1 MYDSGASRENHK
13 EKYLLATVGKRNGS
27 GMKIAFFLDTPYG
40 LGGAGNL
47 LLQQAGLMSKLHDI
61 VVVVPCG
68 ENGGGNEEYIKRCK
82 KKGLPYQVLYYKVST
97 DFYCIDYIQAMECK
111 KSIIDFAVREN
122 ITFFHSVQLN
132 IAVEMAARERKIPHV
147 MDIYQLKEEEFAL
160 AYADIYPHYHLCDS
174 ELYAKRWSNVL
185 GITSKCV
192 RPVAP
197 LDKIMEKDHSEKR
210 CYKIVMLG
218 AVCERKNQLAAIK
231 AVEKCLGQYPVSL
244 EIAGDAESI
253 YGKQCRDYVERQG
266 IGRNIHFLG
275 FLSDIGSLLEECDCL
290 LCASMDESFP
300 SSIVE
305 AVTYDLTVI
314 ATPVAGVPEIFRNEY
329 NAFITEGYDETH
341 IYRAIISCLKSY
353 ADGSIAF
360 IHTNAKNTWKDF
372 FSPETVGNE
381 INGYYMAIIA
391 DGKTGDGTVYDSQPL
406 KEVNALYK
414 TLWLEKTLSLELGEF
429 IGKKIWYCYFL
440 KKKIGK
446 GKACIWGA
454 GKLGGLA
461 FELVKILE
469 LEIEITAFIDMA
481 KTGQYCGKPIR
492 KPTDIDYGQTDYV
505 FISFA
510 GSRDEVVKYLCEN
523 GMVYHKNVFLLGC

>member
-1 MYDSGASRENHK
+1 M
-13 EKYLLATVGKRNGS
+13 

-61 VVVVPCG
+61 MVVVPCG
-68 ENGGGNEEYIKRCK
+68 ENGGANEEYIKRCK
-82 KKGLPYQVLYYKVST
+82 KKGLLYQVLHYKVST
-97 DFYCIDYIQAMECK
+97 DFYCIDYVQALECK
-111 KSIIDFAVREN
+111 KSICDFAVREN

-132 IAVEMAARERKIPHV
+132 IAVEMAARELNIPHL
-147 MDIYQLKEEEFAL
+147 MDIYQLQEEEFAL

-174 ELYAKRWSNVL
+174 ELYAKRWSNML

-197 LDKIMEKDHSEKR
+197 LGRIKEKEHYGKK
-210 CYKIVMLG
+210 CYKIAMLG

-231 AVEKCLGQYPVSL
+231 AVEKCLGQYDILL
-244 EIAGDAESI
+244 EIAGDAEGV
-253 YGKQCRDYVERQG
+253 YGNRCRDYVERQG
-266 IGRNIHFLG
+266 IGQNIHFCG
-275 FLSDIGSLLEECDCL
+275 FLSDISSLLEECDCL

-314 ATPVAGVPEIFRNEY
+314 ATPVAGVPEIFRNDY
-329 NAFITEGYDETH
+329 NAFITKGYDENH
-341 IYRAIISCLKSY
+341 IYQAITNCLKSY
-353 ADGSIAF
+353 ADGSITL
-360 IHTNAKNTWKDF
+360 IHTNARNTWKDS
-372 FSPETVGNE
+372 FSPETVESE
-381 INGYYMAIIA
+381 INRYYMTIIA
-391 DGKTGDGTVYDSQPL
+391 DGKTGDRMVYDSQPL
-406 KEVNALYK
+406 KEVNTLYQ
-414 TLWLEKTLSLELGEF
+414 TLWSEKTCSFELMDI
-429 IGKKIWYCYFL
+429 IGKKILYCYFL
-440 KKKIGK
+440 KNRISK

-481 KTGQYCGKPIR
+481 KTGQYCGKPII
-492 KPTDIDYGQTDYV
+492 KPTDIDYGQTDYI

-510 GSRDEVVKYLCEN
+510 GSRDEVVKYLCGN
-523 GMVYHKNVFLLGC
+523 GMVYNKNIFLLGC